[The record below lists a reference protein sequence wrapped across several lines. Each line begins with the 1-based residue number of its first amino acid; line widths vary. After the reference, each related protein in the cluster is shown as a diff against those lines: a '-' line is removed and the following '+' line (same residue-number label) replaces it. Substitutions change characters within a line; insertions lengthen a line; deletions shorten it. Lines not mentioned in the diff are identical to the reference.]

1 MLEDQDPFKKIL
13 LKQERCFFSLEHVE
27 SSKLGPL
34 GTKSGA
40 LDSIVQAPILAP
52 PLRCIIWG
60 KLINFKPP
68 FFLLQNGSNGGTQ
81 LISLCRLGVVIEI
94 KCLAD
99 TKRSQVLAIT
109 DNTFDLIIT
118 DDHDSLP
125 IFPTSRFIKGSKY
138 NCSGA
143 AQMEHTWQN
152 ECSQATLSLLA
163 ALVPP
168 RTLLTAIRALRRDT
182 IKPVAGN

>member
-13 LKQERCFFSLEHVE
+13 LKQERCFFSLGHVV

-94 KCLAD
+94 KCLAY
-99 TKRSQVLAIT
+99 TKHS
-109 DNTFDLIIT
+109 
-118 DDHDSLP
+118 
-125 IFPTSRFIKGSKY
+125 TSVSYYWQYLWPHHYGWLMILSWSFLLLGLLKAVSTT
-138 NCSGA
+138 
-143 AQMEHTWQN
+143 AQELLQWSALGRMSAVKPLFLRLLLWYLLEPCWQPSEHFLGTPSNQ
-152 ECSQATLSLLA
+152 
-163 ALVPP
+163 
-168 RTLLTAIRALRRDT
+168 
-182 IKPVAGN
+182 